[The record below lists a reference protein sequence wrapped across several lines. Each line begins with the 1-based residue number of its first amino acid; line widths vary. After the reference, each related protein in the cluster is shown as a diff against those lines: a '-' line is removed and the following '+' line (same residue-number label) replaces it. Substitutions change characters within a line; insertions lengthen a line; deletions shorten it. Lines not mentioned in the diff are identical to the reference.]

1 MNTTANLTSQNDWI
15 STTNIFLLSI
25 TVTPASWIIH
35 FGAIITYIVISS
47 NTVIMSAFLRK
58 EIISPSTILLTGL
71 AFSDTMSAICVF
83 LPKHFGFLFNQ
94 LEYISSDNSTPIIV
108 SKYPFCGFI
117 FWMDSVLISAFHLI
131 SLMLTT
137 FLTLQKTF
145 VIAFPLRTKR
155 FINKN
160 SSRVCVICTFI
171 TLLVVYIV
179 YGSMFKFHKGN
190 NNVCEIR
197 FESWVTDYFFKY
209 TFYLASII
217 YISATIL
224 LTLCSL
230 YIFTKLTRYR
240 PELQKTQSPL
250 ARNIHRRSAV
260 IVVSIVVIFI
270 LSELLSML
278 CIYQITFTD
287 SQSMCDNAFYDYSDL
302 TLVGG
307 FAANYFVY
315 LVMSKQLR
323 TVLTRHLVWC
333 LPCVRS
339 KITSQRSTIS
349 SISHAMGDRFSS
361 IRQDVRNSDITNVYT
376 STT

>member
-1 MNTTANLTSQNDWI
+1 MNTTANLTSLNDWM

-171 TLLVVYIV
+171 TLV
-179 YGSMFKFHKGN
+179 
-190 NNVCEIR
+190 
-197 FESWVTDYFFKY
+197 
-209 TFYLASII
+209 
-217 YISATIL
+217 
-224 LTLCSL
+224 
-230 YIFTKLTRYR
+230 KL
-240 PELQKTQSPL
+240 
-250 ARNIHRRSAV
+250 
-260 IVVSIVVIFI
+260 
-270 LSELLSML
+270 
-278 CIYQITFTD
+278 
-287 SQSMCDNAFYDYSDL
+287 
-302 TLVGG
+302 
-307 FAANYFVY
+307 
-315 LVMSKQLR
+315 
-323 TVLTRHLVWC
+323 W
-333 LPCVRS
+333 
-339 KITSQRSTIS
+339 
-349 SISHAMGDRFSS
+349 
-361 IRQDVRNSDITNVYT
+361 
-376 STT
+376 

>member
-1 MNTTANLTSQNDWI
+1 
-15 STTNIFLLSI
+15 
-25 TVTPASWIIH
+25 
-35 FGAIITYIVISS
+35 
-47 NTVIMSAFLRK
+47 
-58 EIISPSTILLTGL
+58 
-71 AFSDTMSAICVF
+71 
-83 LPKHFGFLFNQ
+83 
-94 LEYISSDNSTPIIV
+94 
-108 SKYPFCGFI
+108 
-117 FWMDSVLISAFHLI
+117 MDSVLISAFHLI

-171 TLLVVYIV
+171 TLLVVYIA
-179 YGSMFKFHKGN
+179 YGFMFKFHKGN

-209 TFYLASII
+209 IFYLASII

-333 LPCVRS
+333 LPCGRS

-361 IRQDVRNSDITNVYT
+361 IR
-376 STT
+376 